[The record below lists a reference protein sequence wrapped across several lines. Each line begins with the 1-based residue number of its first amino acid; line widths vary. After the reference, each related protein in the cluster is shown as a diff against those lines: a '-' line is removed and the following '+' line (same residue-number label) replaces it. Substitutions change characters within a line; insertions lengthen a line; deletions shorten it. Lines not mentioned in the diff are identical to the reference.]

1 MSIEHGPG
9 DRSIDHG
16 RGDRSIDHGRGDRS
30 GDGRET
36 APPVDPDRPYVDG
49 TAASPEQLRAEVDQL
64 SDEHVERVEAARE
77 ELAATLTELTGRLD
91 PRPHVQA
98 LGQRVVAAVRQP
110 VVLGSA
116 AALALLVV
124 LLRVRRAAATDHTG

>member
-9 DRSIDHG
+9 ERGGHDRDA
-16 RGDRSIDHGRGDRS
+16 
-30 GDGRET
+30 
-36 APPVDPDRPYVDG
+36 APPLDPHRPYVDG

-64 SDEHVERVEAARE
+64 SEEHVERVEAARE
-77 ELAATLTELTGRLD
+77 ELAATLTELTNRLD
-91 PRPHVQA
+91 PRPRAQE
-98 LGQRVVAAVRQP
+98 LQRRVLDAVRQP

-124 LLRVRRAAATDHTG
+124 LLRVRRARAADHPG